1 MVRGVSRGAG
11 SGETATMRDD
21 LTVPMCSQHVHS
33 VPRPTSAP
41 QPGSRAQVHSQLKL

>member
-33 VPRPTSAP
+33 VPTSAP